1 MNIPLDE
8 WSGAGAT
15 KELHETIRQFVEES
29 GKQAR
34 TMIRLTWWISF
45 LTVAMFLAV
54 GVQVYFAWQQA
65 TLP

>member
-15 KELHETIRQFVEES
+15 KELHVTIKQFVEES
-29 GKQAR
+29 GRQAR
-34 TMIRLTWWISF
+34 IMIRLTWWISF
-45 LTVAMFLAV
+45 LTVAMLLAV
-54 GVQVYFAWQQA
+54 GVQVWQQA